1 MPTASGASTTMPS
14 TPAIEILR
22 LTAQLAAPETRAAA
36 SAALAAALG
45 ADELL
50 IFIRDREVDALLSA
64 PGYAQTLPNG
74 QLWRAF
80 LAETVAKGRHEG
92 ELPRSQADQ
101 LIRAVGYADNRDVV
115 FVALGVR
122 GESRDVNWFIALL
135 PLLAGVFRSEQ
146 EAATSTVRGRL
157 AREAAERAATLSQ
170 TLDRTRRQLEAALLE
185 AREARRELE
194 LTNEMLR
201 QQTVEL
207 ETTNQQLQEQA
218 AEMEAQTCELEAQ
231 AEELERARATAE
243 SANRAKSDFLATMS
257 HELRTPLNAIGGH
270 VQLLAMG
277 LHGPVT
283 AKQQDGLERIDRS
296 ARHLLGIINDILN
309 LSRIESGRIEYTI
322 TEVSLSDALA
332 DIAPMIEPQLGAKR
346 LAYEIRGSGE
356 PPVVCADRGKLQQ
369 ILLNLLSNAVKFT
382 DLGGRVWIEVGRTND
397 AKGFVQ
403 VGDTGRGIPG
413 DKLAAIF
420 EPFMQVD
427 ASHSRLGQGTGLG
440 LSISRDLARGMRG
453 ELLATSEIG
462 RGSLFTLTLPTPIS
476 LIT

>member
-1 MPTASGASTTMPS
+1 MPS

-101 LIRAVGYADNRDVV
+101 LIKAVGYANNRDII

-122 GESRDVNWFIALL
+122 DESRDVDWFIALL

-146 EAATSTVRGRL
+146 EVATSTVRARL
-157 AREAAERAATLSQ
+157 ARDAAGRAATLSQ
-170 TLDRTRRQLEAALLE
+170 ALDRTRRQLEAALLE

-201 QQTVEL
+201 QQTLEL

-218 AEMEAQTCELEAQ
+218 VEMEAQTCELEAQ

-243 SANRAKSDFLATMS
+243 SANRTKSDFLATMS

-332 DIAPMIEPQLGAKR
+332 DIAPMIEPQLGAKG
-346 LAYEIRGSGE
+346 LAFEVRALGD

-382 DLGGRVWIEVGRTND
+382 DPGGRVWIEVGLTND

-403 VGDTGRGIPG
+403 VGDTGRGIPA

-427 ASHSRLGQGTGLG
+427 ATHSRLGQGTGLG

-453 ELLATSEIG
+453 ELLATSVIG
-462 RGSLFTLTLPTPIS
+462 RGSLFTLTLPTPTPTPSS
-476 LIT
+476 LVT